1 MSLLATSPFV
11 GTIGVLLWFLAAFCV
26 GIAFFLFMNPPSVT
40 NESKNRNELVSISFF
55 TCRERA
61 ASEESIEA
69 SEASETVE
77 DPIGAKTAKEKIVY
91 SVTELRKRKK
101 KTQEISFFTYSIIQ
115 IYQNT
120 RSATPVVFQT
130 RDHSATNGRHYSAR
144 SASPMIFYTAG
155 EKLSNSRSSTPA
167 IRRSVD
173 LTGDDSHSKTPEEL
187 MDYYHDDPSTLPK
200 GDLLGRIQWMH
211 QNNGRIRA
219 IGRVLSSRDLFFHF
233 KDVELKD
240 GQVLNVGDR
249 VLFEISIYKNL
260 VCATHIRKVENTRS
274 KSTVNTPSAQE

>member
-1 MSLLATSPFV
+1 MTSRSYCLIITFREEEIV
-11 GTIGVLLWFLAAFCV
+11 EESDNE
-26 GIAFFLFMNPPSVT
+26 NP
-40 NESKNRNELVSISFF
+40 KKIQFSISEL
-55 TCRERA
+55 RSYKKK
-61 ASEESIEA
+61 SEDIPFYS
-69 SEASETVE
+69 
-77 DPIGAKTAKEKIVY
+77 Y
-91 SVTELRKRKK
+91 SV
-101 KTQEISFFTYSIIQ
+101 IQ
-115 IYQNT
+115 IYQNS
-120 RSATPVVFQT
+120 RSSTPVAFQT
-130 RDHSATNGRHYSAR
+130 RDNSANNYRHFSIR

-167 IRRSVD
+167 IRRTSEGISDEVI
-173 LTGDDSHSKTPEEL
+173 TAASRAKASEEL

-233 KDVELKD
+233 KDVELKS

-260 VCATHIRKVENTRS
+260 VCATHIRKVESTRS
-274 KSTVNTPSAQE
+274 KSTINTPQIQSMN

>member
-1 MSLLATSPFV
+1 MKK
-11 GTIGVLLWFLAAFCV
+11 
-26 GIAFFLFMNPPSVT
+26 
-40 NESKNRNELVSISFF
+40 KNNDLSFY
-55 TCRERA
+55 
-61 ASEESIEA
+61 S
-69 SEASETVE
+69 
-77 DPIGAKTAKEKIVY
+77 Y
-91 SVTELRKRKK
+91 SV
-101 KTQEISFFTYSIIQ
+101 IH
-115 IYQNT
+115 IYQNS
-120 RSATPVVFQT
+120 RSATPIAFQT
-130 RDHSATNGRHYSAR
+130 RDSSATNGRHFSSR

-167 IRRSVD
+167 SRRSID
-173 LTGDDSHSKTPEEL
+173 LTNEDLSHVKTPEEL

-233 KDVELKD
+233 KDVELKN

-260 VCATHIRKVENTRS
+260 VCATHIRKLDNVRS
-274 KSTVNTPSAQE
+274 KSTVNHQQTNE